1 MLEVLPKV
9 RTVLEQDSSEPTL
22 RAVLVARFL
31 EVAECLNGRCRP
43 DEIHRDGYDVMSAET
58 KIEGEDGIT
67 YLQTLMFPSTPW
79 HQGLEPPVD
88 GSVQASFC
96 HRGTRVISRRSL
108 RPSAIKDETTF
119 KLLKLQTLGR
129 VTESDLEVRETR
141 LGHYRRLVGAP

>member
-96 HRGTRVISRRSL
+96 HRGTRGEIQRMR
-108 RPSAIKDETTF
+108 KCHN
-119 KLLKLQTLGR
+119 
-129 VTESDLEVRETR
+129 
-141 LGHYRRLVGAP
+141 GHQ